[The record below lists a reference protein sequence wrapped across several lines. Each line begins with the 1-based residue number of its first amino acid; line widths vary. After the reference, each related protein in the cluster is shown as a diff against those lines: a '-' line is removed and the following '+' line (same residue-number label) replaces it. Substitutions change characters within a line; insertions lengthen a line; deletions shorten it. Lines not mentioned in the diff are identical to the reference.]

1 MLSLR
6 YILRLVGAF
15 IAKFRSVIL
24 LSIGVGVLLFF
35 LVRIIA
41 PLVIPGNTEKIGVV
55 GKYHLET
62 LPSEILLLIG
72 GGLTKIDENG
82 VVLPNLAGSWE
93 TTDKGQTWIFHLKE
107 DIFWQDG
114 KKVTSSSVVYN
125 FSDAQIERPDEK
137 TIVFKLQS
145 PFAPFPSVVAQPT
158 FKKGLL
164 GTGDWKVVK
173 ASVAGSFV
181 QRLTLE
187 NKQGE
192 RTIIKFYPT
201 EERAK
206 LAYKLGSVETLKDIY
221 TQTPFEAWKTVKIEE
236 NLKKDR
242 VVAVFFNVQDK
253 LMGEKTVRQA
263 LAYAIDKDKFPGE
276 RAYGPL
282 SEESWAYNPQ
292 VKPYA
297 FDRARAKEILE
308 ELPDELKDNLTLKLV
323 TTPVLLETADSI
335 VKDWEAV
342 GVKTELQVSSGIPAE
357 YQAFLAIYDIPKD
370 PDQYAIWH
378 STQTNSNIS
387 KYQSPRTDKLL
398 EDGRGEL
405 NQTERRK
412 IYLDFQ
418 RFLVEDSPAIFLYHP
433 VSYTILRK

>member
-6 YILRLVGAF
+6 YILRLVRAF
-15 IAKFRSVIL
+15 VGRFRSVIF
-24 LSIGVGVLLFF
+24 LSIAAGVVLFF
-35 LVRIIA
+35 IVRILA
-41 PLVIPGNTEKIGVV
+41 PLIIPGKAETIGIV

-62 LPSEILLLIG
+62 LPSEILSMIG
-72 GGLTKIDENG
+72 GGLTKLDANG
-82 VVLPNLAGSWE
+82 IVLPNLAESWE
-93 TTDKGQTWIFHLKE
+93 TTDKGQTWIFHLKQ
-107 DIFWQDG
+107 DSVWQDG
-114 KKVTSSSVVYN
+114 KKVTSETIVYN
-125 FSDAQIERPDEK
+125 FSDAQIERPDEN
-137 TIVFKLQS
+137 TIIFKLQS

-164 GTGDWKVVK
+164 GTGEWRVVK

-187 NKQGE
+187 NKNGE
-192 RTIIKFYPT
+192 RTILKFYPT

-206 LAYKLGSVETLKDIY
+206 LAYKLGSVQILKDIY
-221 TQTPFEAWKTVKIEE
+221 TKTPFDSWKIVKVEE
-236 NLKKDR
+236 NLKRDR

-253 LMGEKTVRQA
+253 LAGEKTFRQA
-263 LAYAIDKDKFPGE
+263 LAYAIDKESLPGE

-282 SEESWAYNPQ
+282 SEDSWAYNPQ
-292 VKPYA
+292 VKPYLYDQA
-297 FDRARAKEILE
+297 RAREFLE
-308 ELPDELKDNLTLKLV
+308 ELPDELKEDLSVKLV
-323 TTPVLLETADSI
+323 TTPVLLETAESI

-342 GVKTELQVSSGIPAE
+342 GVKTELQVSSGIPTE

-378 STQTNSNIS
+378 STQINSNIS
-387 KYQSPRTDKLL
+387 KYQNPRIDKLL

-405 NQTERRK
+405 AQTERRN

-433 VSYTILRK
+433 VSYTIIRN

>member
-1 MLSLR
+1 MLGIR
-6 YILRLVGAF
+6 YIYRLIAAF
-15 IAKFRSVIL
+15 VAKFRTIL
-24 LSIGVGVLLFF
+24 LLGIGAGILFF
-35 LVRIIA
+35 FLFRVVA
-41 PLVIPGNTEKIGVV
+41 PLVIPGNTETVGLV
-55 GKYHLET
+55 GKYHLES
-62 LPSEILLLIG
+62 LPSEILLMIG
-72 GGLTKIDENG
+72 GGLTKLDESG
-82 VVLPNLAGSWE
+82 VVLPNLADSWE
-93 TTDKGQTWIFHLKE
+93 TTDKGQTWIFHLR
-107 DIFWQDG
+107 DDAFWQDG
-114 KKVTSSSVVYN
+114 KKVISSSVVYN

-137 TIVFKLQS
+137 TIIFKLQS
-145 PFAPFPSVVAQPT
+145 PFAPFPSVVSQPT

-173 ASVAGSFV
+173 ASIAGSFV

-187 NKQGE
+187 NKKGE
-192 RTIIKFYPT
+192 RKILKFYPT

-206 LAYKLGSVETLKDIY
+206 LAFKLGSVETLKDIY
-221 TQTPFEAWKTVKIEE
+221 TKTPFDGWKTVKIED

-242 VVAVFFNVQDK
+242 VVAIFFNVQDK
-253 LMGEKTVRQA
+253 LMGEKSLRQA
-263 LAYAIDKDKFPGE
+263 LAYALDKEKLPGE

-282 SEESWAYNPQ
+282 SENSWAYNPQ

-297 FDRARAKEILE
+297 FDSQRAREILAD
-308 ELPDELKDNLTLKLV
+308 LPDELKDNLLVKLV

-335 VKDWEAV
+335 VKGWEAV
-342 GVKTELQVSSGIPAE
+342 GVKTELQVSSGIPGE

-387 KYQSPRTDKLL
+387 KFQSPRIDKLL

-405 NQTERRK
+405 NQSERRK

-433 VSYTILRK
+433 VSYTIVRN

>member
-6 YILRLVGAF
+6 YILRLVRAF
-15 IAKFRSVIL
+15 VGRFRSVIF
-24 LSIGVGVLLFF
+24 LSIAAGVVLFF
-35 LVRIIA
+35 IVRILA
-41 PLVIPGNTEKIGVV
+41 PLIIPGKAETIGIV

-62 LPSEILLLIG
+62 LPSEILSMIG
-72 GGLTKIDENG
+72 GGLTKLDANG
-82 VVLPNLAGSWE
+82 IVLPNLAESWE
-93 TTDKGQTWIFHLKE
+93 TTDKGQTWIFHLKQ
-107 DIFWQDG
+107 DSVWQDG
-114 KKVTSSSVVYN
+114 KKVTSETIVYN
-125 FSDAQIERPDEK
+125 FSDAQIERPDEN
-137 TIVFKLQS
+137 TIIFKLQS

-164 GTGDWKVVK
+164 GTGEWRVVK

-187 NKQGE
+187 NKNGE
-192 RTIIKFYPT
+192 RTILKFYPT

-206 LAYKLGSVETLKDIY
+206 LAYKLGSVQILKDIY
-221 TQTPFEAWKTVKIEE
+221 TKTPFDSWKIVKVEE
-236 NLKKDR
+236 NLKRDR

-253 LMGEKTVRQA
+253 LAGEKTFRQA
-263 LAYAIDKDKFPGE
+263 LAYALDKEKLPGE

-282 SEESWAYNPQ
+282 SEDSWAYNPQ
-292 VKPYA
+292 VKPYLYDQA
-297 FDRARAKEILE
+297 RAREFLE
-308 ELPDELKDNLTLKLV
+308 ELPDELKEDLSVKLV
-323 TTPVLLETADSI
+323 TTPALLETADSI

-342 GVKTELQVSSGIPAE
+342 GVKTELQVSSGIPTE

-378 STQTNSNIS
+378 STQINSNIS
-387 KYQSPRTDKLL
+387 KYQNPRIDKLL

-405 NQTERRK
+405 AQTERRN

-433 VSYTILRK
+433 VSYTIIRN

>member
-6 YILRLVGAF
+6 YILRLVRAF
-15 IAKFRSVIL
+15 VGRFRSVIF
-24 LSIGVGVLLFF
+24 LSIAAGVVLFF
-35 LVRIIA
+35 IVRILA
-41 PLVIPGNTEKIGVV
+41 PLIIPGKAETIGIV

-62 LPSEILLLIG
+62 LPSEILSMIG
-72 GGLTKIDENG
+72 GGLTKLDANG
-82 VVLPNLAGSWE
+82 IVLPNLAESWE
-93 TTDKGQTWIFHLKE
+93 TTDKGQTWIFHLKQ
-107 DIFWQDG
+107 DSVWQDG
-114 KKVTSSSVVYN
+114 KKVTSETIVYN
-125 FSDAQIERPDEK
+125 FSDAQIERPDEN
-137 TIVFKLQS
+137 TIIFKLQS

-164 GTGDWKVVK
+164 GTGEWRVVK

-187 NKQGE
+187 NKNGE
-192 RTIIKFYPT
+192 RTILKFYPT

-206 LAYKLGSVETLKDIY
+206 LAYKLGSVQILKDIY
-221 TQTPFEAWKTVKIEE
+221 TKTPFDSWKIVKVEE
-236 NLKKDR
+236 NLKRDR

-253 LMGEKTVRQA
+253 LAGEKTFRQA
-263 LAYAIDKDKFPGE
+263 LAYAIDKESLPGE

-282 SEESWAYNPQ
+282 SEDSWAYNPQ
-292 VKPYA
+292 VKPYLYDQA
-297 FDRARAKEILE
+297 RAREFLE
-308 ELPDELKDNLTLKLV
+308 ELPDELKEDLSVKLV
-323 TTPVLLETADSI
+323 TTPALLETADSI

-342 GVKTELQVSSGIPAE
+342 GVKTELQVSSGIPTE

-378 STQTNSNIS
+378 STQINSNIS
-387 KYQSPRTDKLL
+387 KYQNPRIDKLL

-405 NQTERRK
+405 AQTERRN

-433 VSYTILRK
+433 VSYTIIRN

>member
-6 YILRLVGAF
+6 YILRLVRAF
-15 IAKFRSVIL
+15 VGRFRSVIF
-24 LSIGVGVLLFF
+24 LSIAAGVVLFF
-35 LVRIIA
+35 IVRILA
-41 PLVIPGNTEKIGVV
+41 PLIIPGKAETIGIV

-62 LPSEILLLIG
+62 LPSEILSMIG
-72 GGLTKIDENG
+72 GGLTKLDANG
-82 VVLPNLAGSWE
+82 IVLPNLAESWE
-93 TTDKGQTWIFHLKE
+93 TTDKGQTWIFHLKQ
-107 DIFWQDG
+107 DSVWQDG
-114 KKVTSSSVVYN
+114 KKVTSETIVYN
-125 FSDAQIERPDEK
+125 FSDAQIERPDEN
-137 TIVFKLQS
+137 TIIFKLQS

-164 GTGDWKVVK
+164 GTGEWRVVK

-187 NKQGE
+187 NKNGE
-192 RTIIKFYPT
+192 RTILKFYPT

-206 LAYKLGSVETLKDIY
+206 LAYKLGSVQILKDIY
-221 TQTPFEAWKTVKIEE
+221 TKTPFDSWKIVKVEE
-236 NLKKDR
+236 NLKRDR

-253 LMGEKTVRQA
+253 LAGEKTFRQA
-263 LAYAIDKDKFPGE
+263 LAYAIDKESLPGE

-282 SEESWAYNPQ
+282 SEDSWAYNPQ
-292 VKPYA
+292 VKPYLYDQA
-297 FDRARAKEILE
+297 RAREFLE
-308 ELPDELKDNLTLKLV
+308 EVPDELKEDLSVKLV

-342 GVKTELQVSSGIPAE
+342 GVKTELQVSSGIPTE

-378 STQTNSNIS
+378 STQINSNIS
-387 KYQSPRTDKLL
+387 KYQNPRIDKLL

-405 NQTERRK
+405 AQTERRN

-433 VSYTILRK
+433 VSYTIIRN

>member
-6 YILRLVGAF
+6 YILRLVRAF
-15 IAKFRSVIL
+15 VARFRNVIF
-24 LSIGVGVLLFF
+24 LSIGAGVVLFF
-35 LVRIIA
+35 IVRILA
-41 PLVIPGNTEKIGVV
+41 PIIIPGRAETIGLV
-55 GKYHLET
+55 GKYHLES
-62 LPSEILLLIG
+62 LPSEILLMIG
-72 GGLTKIDENG
+72 GGLTKLDENG
-82 VVLPNLAGSWE
+82 VVLPNLADSWE
-93 TTDKGQTWIFHLKE
+93 TTDKGQTWIFHLRQ
-107 DIFWQDG
+107 DALWQDG
-114 KKVTSSSVVYN
+114 KKVTASSIVYN
-125 FSDAQIERPDEK
+125 FSDAQIERPDEN
-137 TIVFKLQS
+137 TIIFKLQS

-164 GTGDWKVVK
+164 GTGEWRVVK

-187 NKQGE
+187 NKNGE
-192 RTIIKFYPT
+192 RTILKFYPT

-206 LAYKLGSVETLKDIY
+206 LAYKLGSVQILKDIY
-221 TQTPFEAWKTVKIEE
+221 TQAPFDTWKIVKVEE
-236 NLKKDR
+236 NLKRDR

-253 LMGEKTVRQA
+253 LMGEKTFRQA

-282 SEESWAYNPQ
+282 SEDSWAYNPQ

-297 FDRARAKEILE
+297 FDQAKAREIVEDLPE
-308 ELPDELKDNLTLKLV
+308 ELRENLSVKLV

-342 GVKTELQVSSGIPAE
+342 GVATELQVSSGIPTE

-378 STQTNSNIS
+378 STQVNSNIS
-387 KYQSPRTDKLL
+387 KYQNPRIDKLL

-405 NQTERRK
+405 AQTERRK

-433 VSYTILRK
+433 VSYTIIRN

>member
-6 YILRLVGAF
+6 YILRLVRAF
-15 IAKFRSVIL
+15 VGRFRSVIF
-24 LSIGVGVLLFF
+24 LSIAAGVVLFF
-35 LVRIIA
+35 IVRILA
-41 PLVIPGNTEKIGVV
+41 PLIIPGKAETIGIV

-62 LPSEILLLIG
+62 LPSEILSMIG
-72 GGLTKIDENG
+72 GGLTKLDANG
-82 VVLPNLAGSWE
+82 IVLPNLAESWE
-93 TTDKGQTWIFHLKE
+93 TTDKGQTWIFHLKQ
-107 DIFWQDG
+107 DSVWQDG
-114 KKVTSSSVVYN
+114 KKVTSETIVYN
-125 FSDAQIERPDEK
+125 FSDAQIERPDEN
-137 TIVFKLQS
+137 TIIFKLQS
-145 PFAPFPSVVAQPT
+145 SFAPFPSVVAQPT

-164 GTGDWKVVK
+164 GTGEWRVVK

-187 NKQGE
+187 NKNGE
-192 RTIIKFYPT
+192 RTILKFYPT

-206 LAYKLGSVETLKDIY
+206 LAYKLGSVQILKDIY
-221 TQTPFEAWKTVKIEE
+221 TKTPFDSWKIVKVEE
-236 NLKKDR
+236 NLKRDR

-253 LMGEKTVRQA
+253 LAGEKTFRQA
-263 LAYAIDKDKFPGE
+263 LAYAIDKESLPGE

-282 SEESWAYNPQ
+282 SEDSWAYNPQ
-292 VKPYA
+292 VKPYLYDQA
-297 FDRARAKEILE
+297 RAREFLE
-308 ELPDELKDNLTLKLV
+308 EVPDELKEDLSVKLV

-342 GVKTELQVSSGIPAE
+342 GVKTELQVSSGIPTE

-378 STQTNSNIS
+378 STQINSNIS
-387 KYQSPRTDKLL
+387 KYQNPRIDKLL

-405 NQTERRK
+405 AQTERRN

-433 VSYTILRK
+433 VSYTIIRN

>member
-6 YILRLVGAF
+6 YILRLVRAF
-15 IAKFRSVIL
+15 VARFRSVIF
-24 LSIGVGVLLFF
+24 LSIGAGVALFF
-35 LVRIIA
+35 IVRILA
-41 PLVIPGNTEKIGVV
+41 PIIIPGRAETIGLV

-62 LPSEILLLIG
+62 LPSEILLMIG
-72 GGLTKIDENG
+72 GGLTKLDENG
-82 VVLPNLAGSWE
+82 VVLPNLADSWE
-93 TTDKGQTWIFHLKE
+93 TTDKGQTWIFHLRQ
-107 DIFWQDG
+107 DVLWQDG
-114 KKVTSSSVVYN
+114 KKVTSSSIVYN
-125 FSDAQIERPDEK
+125 FSDAQIERPDEN
-137 TIVFKLQS
+137 TIIFKLQS

-164 GTGDWKVVK
+164 GTGEWRVVK

-187 NKQGE
+187 NKSGE
-192 RTIIKFYPT
+192 RTILKFYPT

-206 LAYKLGSVETLKDIY
+206 LAYKLGSVQILKDIY
-221 TQTPFEAWKTVKIEE
+221 TQTPFDSWKIVRVEE
-236 NLKKDR
+236 NLKRDR

-253 LMGEKTVRQA
+253 LMGEKTFRQA

-282 SEESWAYNPQ
+282 SEDSWAYNPQ

-297 FDRARAKEILE
+297 YDQARARDFLE
-308 ELPDELKDNLTLKLV
+308 ELPDELQENLSVKLV
-323 TTPVLLETADSI
+323 TTPVLLETAESI

-342 GVKTELQVSSGIPAE
+342 GVKTELQVSSGVPTE

-378 STQTNSNIS
+378 STQINSNIS
-387 KYQSPRTDKLL
+387 KYQNPRIDKLL

-405 NQTERRK
+405 AQTERRK

-418 RFLVEDSPAIFLYHP
+418 RFLVEDSPAIFLYRP
-433 VSYTILRK
+433 VSYTIIRN

>member
-6 YILRLVGAF
+6 YILRLVRAF
-15 IAKFRSVIL
+15 VGRFRSVIFI
-24 LSIGVGVLLFF
+24 SIGAGVLLFF
-35 LVRIIA
+35 IFRIIA
-41 PLVIPGNTEKIGVV
+41 PLVIPGKSETIGIV

-62 LPSEILLLIG
+62 LPSEILLMIG
-72 GGLTKIDENG
+72 GGLTKLDDNG
-82 VVLPNLAGSWE
+82 IVLPNLAKSWE
-93 TTDKGQTWIFHLKE
+93 TTDKGQTWIFHLR
-107 DIFWQDG
+107 DDVLWQDE
-114 KKVTSSSVVYN
+114 KKVTSSSIVYN

-137 TIVFKLQS
+137 TIIFKLQS
-145 PFAPFPSVVAQPT
+145 PFAPFPSVVSQPT

-164 GTGDWKVVK
+164 GTGDWRVVK

-187 NKQGE
+187 NKEGE
-192 RTIIKFYPT
+192 RTVLKFYPT

-206 LAYKLGSVETLKDIY
+206 LAFKLGSVETLKDIY
-221 TQTPFEAWKTVKIEE
+221 TKTPFDSWRTAVIEE

-253 LMGEKTVRQA
+253 LTGEKTFRQA
-263 LAYAIDKDKFPGE
+263 LAYAINKEGFSGQ

-282 SEESWAYNPQ
+282 AEDSWAYNPQ
-292 VKPYA
+292 VKPYD
-297 FDRARAKEILE
+297 FDQGRVREIFE
-308 ELPDELKDNLTLKLV
+308 DLPDELKGNLSVKLV

-342 GVKTELQVSSGIPAE
+342 GVKTELQVSSGIPTE

-387 KYQSPRTDKLL
+387 KYQNPRIDKLL

-405 NQTERRK
+405 NLTERRK

-433 VSYTILRK
+433 VSYTVNRK

>member
-6 YILRLVGAF
+6 YILRLVRAF
-15 IAKFRSVIL
+15 VGRFRSVIF
-24 LSIGVGVLLFF
+24 LSIAAGVVLFF
-35 LVRIIA
+35 IVRILA
-41 PLVIPGNTEKIGVV
+41 PLIIPGKAETIGIV

-62 LPSEILLLIG
+62 LPSEILSMIG
-72 GGLTKIDENG
+72 GGLTKLDANG
-82 VVLPNLAGSWE
+82 IVLPNLAESWE
-93 TTDKGQTWIFHLKE
+93 TTDKGQTWIFHLKQ
-107 DIFWQDG
+107 DSVWQDG
-114 KKVTSSSVVYN
+114 KKVTSSSIVYN
-125 FSDAQIERPDEK
+125 FSDAQIERPDEN
-137 TIVFKLQS
+137 TIIFKLQS
-145 PFAPFPSVVAQPT
+145 SFAPFPSVVAQPT

-164 GTGDWKVVK
+164 GTGEWRVVK

-187 NKQGE
+187 NKNGE
-192 RTIIKFYPT
+192 RTILKFYPT

-206 LAYKLGSVETLKDIY
+206 LAYKLGSVQILKDIY
-221 TQTPFEAWKTVKIEE
+221 TKTPFDSWKIVKVEE
-236 NLKKDR
+236 NLKRDR

-253 LMGEKTVRQA
+253 LAGEKTFRQA
-263 LAYAIDKDKFPGE
+263 LAYAIDKESLPGE

-282 SEESWAYNPQ
+282 SEDSWAYNPQ
-292 VKPYA
+292 VKPYLYDQA
-297 FDRARAKEILE
+297 RAREFLE
-308 ELPDELKDNLTLKLV
+308 ELPDELKEDLSVKLV

-342 GVKTELQVSSGIPAE
+342 GVKTELQVSSGIPTE

-378 STQTNSNIS
+378 STQINSNIS
-387 KYQSPRTDKLL
+387 KYQNPRIDKLL

-405 NQTERRK
+405 AQTERRN

-433 VSYTILRK
+433 VSYTIIRN

>member
-6 YILRLVGAF
+6 YMLRLLGAF
-15 IAKFRSVIL
+15 LARFRTVIL
-24 LSIGVGVLLFF
+24 LAIGVGILVFF
-35 LVRIIA
+35 LVRVIA
-41 PLVIPGNTEKIGVV
+41 PLVIPGKTETVGIV

-62 LPSEILLLIG
+62 LPSEILLLVG

-93 TTDKGQTWIFHLKE
+93 TTDKGQTWIFHLR
-107 DIFWQDG
+107 DDVYWQDG
-114 KKVTSSSVVYN
+114 KKVTSSAIVYN
-125 FSDAQIERPDEK
+125 FSDAQIERPDEA

-164 GTGDWKVVK
+164 GTGDWKVAK

-187 NKQGE
+187 NKNGE
-192 RTIIKFYPT
+192 RLILKFYPT

-206 LAYKLGSVETLKDIY
+206 LAYKLGAVDILRDIY
-221 TQTPFEAWKTVKIEE
+221 SKSPFDSWRSTAVEE

-253 LMGEKTVRQA
+253 LLGEKSVRQA

-282 SEESWAYNPQ
+282 SVDSWAYNPQ
-292 VKPYA
+292 VKPYTYDA
-297 FDRARAKEILE
+297 QRAREILE
-308 ELPDELKDNLTLKLV
+308 DLPDELKGDLSIKLV
-323 TTPVLLETADSI
+323 TTPVLLETADKI

-342 GVKTELQVSSGIPAE
+342 GVKTELQVTSGIPLE

-378 STQTNSNIS
+378 STQTNTNIS
-387 KYQSPRTDKLL
+387 KYQNPRIDKLL

-405 NQTERRK
+405 NQTARRT

-433 VSYTILRK
+433 VSYTVIRR

>member
-6 YILRLVGAF
+6 YMLRLLRAFVGR
-15 IAKFRSVIL
+15 FRSVIFI
-24 LSIGVGVLLFF
+24 SIGAGVLLFF
-35 LVRIIA
+35 FVRIIA
-41 PLVIPGNTEKIGVV
+41 PLVIPGKSETIGIV

-62 LPSEILLLIG
+62 LPSEILLMIG
-72 GGLTKIDENG
+72 GGLTMLDENG
-82 VVLPNLAGSWE
+82 IVLPNLAKSWE
-93 TTDKGQTWIFHLKE
+93 TPDKGQTWIFHLK
-107 DIFWQDG
+107 DDAFWQDE
-114 KKVTSSSVVYN
+114 KKVTSSSIVYN
-125 FSDAQIERPDEK
+125 FSDAQIERPDEG
-137 TIVFKLQS
+137 TIIFKLQS
-145 PFAPFPSVVAQPT
+145 PFAPFPSVVSQPT

-164 GTGDWKVVK
+164 GTGEWRVVK
-173 ASVAGSFV
+173 ASVAGSYV
-181 QRLTLE
+181 QKLTLE
-187 NKQGE
+187 NKNGE
-192 RTIIKFYPT
+192 RTVLKFYPT

-206 LAYKLGSVETLKDIY
+206 LAFKLGAVDTLKDVY
-221 TQTPFEAWKTVKIEE
+221 TKTPFENWKTVRIEE

-263 LAYAIDKDKFPGE
+263 LAYAINKDVLPGH

-282 SEESWAYNPQ
+282 AEESWAYNPQ
-292 VKPYA
+292 VKPYD
-297 FDRARAKEILE
+297 FDQGRAKEILE
-308 ELPDELKDNLTLKLV
+308 ELPDELKSNLSVKLV

-335 VKDWEAV
+335 VKDWEAA
-342 GVKTELQVSSGIPAE
+342 GVKTELQVSSGIPTE

-387 KYQSPRTDKLL
+387 KYQNPRIDKLL

-433 VSYTILRK
+433 VSFTVVRK